1 MSSSVPQWLA
11 RARDDPAHMPL
22 VLSVLADRERA
33 RIQARR
39 ASKEKPIQ
47 LRSRLVSLPPTVFAH
62 TAQHSDRYSVAS
74 AARPENT
81 FFNRYMD
88 IEPYDRTAAQPNG
101 RYFNGNWVRERSG
114 GAWWIATQAPLP
126 ETSHE
131 FLSFVAGL
139 EPVNASGRKTRVR
152 TVVQL
157 TQNVEDGRKKAD
169 PYFSARTGQPVT
181 LDPPANRKDLPP
193 LRITLVKSES
203 IPSAHCVLSTLSIAT
218 PSAPPVIFHHLLY
231 YSWPDHGVPEP
242 EDRAGLL
249 NFVRLVERVNAD
261 TSSLSNEPAPP
272 SDGPP
277 PIMVHCSAGVG
288 RTGSFIAL
296 CSLLRAHGM
305 LVPRPS
311 NTPVSGVQPPTP
323 SPLDPIP
330 DDVAWDQI
338 ALEIDSLR
346 EQRPGM
352 VQRPEQAVLVYEVLY
367 SAFQARSEVANN
379 RPANGNN
386 VARPSFRRH
395 HTT

>member
-1 MSSSVPQWLA
+1 MSSSVPQWLT
-11 RARDDPAHMPL
+11 RARDDPQHIPH
-22 VLSVLADRERA
+22 VLQVLADRERA

-39 ASKEKPIQ
+39 ASKERPIQ
-47 LRSRLVSLPPTVFAH
+47 LRSRLASIPPTIFAH
-62 TAQHSDRYSVAS
+62 TSQHSDRYSVVNAS
-74 AARPENT
+74 RPENT
-81 FFNRYMD
+81 FSNRYMD
-88 IEPYDRTAAQPNG
+88 IEPYDRTAAKPNG
-101 RYFNGNWVRERSG
+101 RYFNGNWVRERLG

-126 ETSHE
+126 ETSHD

-139 EPVNASGRKTRVR
+139 EPVTSSGRKTRVR

-181 LDPPANRKDLPP
+181 LDPPSNRKDLPP
-193 LRITLVKSES
+193 LCITLVKSES
-203 IPSAHCVLSTLSIAT
+203 IPSAHCVLSTLSIST

-242 EDRAGLL
+242 EDRTGLL
-249 NFVRLVERVNAD
+249 NFVRLVDRINAD
-261 TSSLSNEPAPP
+261 TSSLSNEPASS

-296 CSLLRAHGM
+296 CSLMRAHGM
-305 LVPRPS
+305 LGPRPPNS
-311 NTPVSGVQPPTP
+311 TPSSGVQPPTP
-323 SPLDPIP
+323 SPLDPMP
-330 DDVAWDQI
+330 AEI
-338 ALEIDSLR
+338 AGDEIAQEIDSLR

-367 SAFQARSEVANN
+367 SAFMSRAEAANS
-379 RPANGNN
+379 RPAT
-386 VARPSFRRH
+386 APRPQLRRH